1 MFTFFYFYN
10 IIFTIITIIILQEDK
25 NVQNSM
31 APQNSVEET
40 AKPVVKLTGQQ
51 ALIQLAVKTGLTMFF
66 KLLKQSWENKNTNG
80 KYFQKYFVYVYLYIY
95 NILV

>member
-1 MFTFFYFYN
+1 MFIFFIFYN
-10 IIFTIITIIILQEDK
+10 IIFTILTIIISQEDK
-25 NVQNSM
+25 SVQISM
-31 APQNSVEET
+31 VPQNSVEET

-80 KYFQKYFVYVYLYIY
+80 KYLQEYFVYVYLYIY
-95 NILV
+95 DILV